1 MNNYRFS
8 NWGVQE
14 TVGTHTLPIRGQG
27 RGINHS
33 LQSTVRFPLFLMHN
47 LSLFRVGRFGDHQ
60 LHAAVFKRVLI
71 VLKASRTA

>member
-27 RGINHS
+27 RY
-33 LQSTVRFPLFLMHN
+33 
-47 LSLFRVGRFGDHQ
+47 
-60 LHAAVFKRVLI
+60 
-71 VLKASRTA
+71 